1 VTLAPGSTPWLLQ
14 HEARLYWR
22 GRPKGVGGSAMI
34 VVLLVL
40 LHLLGLMLAWA
51 MSHAPALPANVL
63 AVGLTSAAAA
73 LLLLMI
79 SRCLVSAVQVL
90 YTRGDFDLLLAS
102 PMPARRLIA
111 TRATFIAVS
120 VSVEAGVLIWPFAN
134 GFALFGHPAWLK
146 AYVLVPTLGLLAT
159 SLGLLLTLLLF
170 SLFGPRRTRVI
181 GQVLSG
187 VIAVCFVFAGQI
199 PNLVVGSG
207 HRGAYAAASWQATAL
222 SIDGPLFAP
231 ARLWLAGNALPVVVL
246 LGGGAL
252 LALTIRGFG
261 DRFMSAAIASGGI
274 AARPSRRKASASLHF
289 AGTRRR
295 ILVRKE
301 LRLIVRD
308 PWLLTQILQQCV
320 AVLPLGVLAWR
331 HGRGGLPLIWAVSIY
346 FCGFLAGALSWITLV
361 AEDAPELLATAP
373 ISRDE
378 LVRVKLQAALW
389 PILPLVL
396 LPAIA
401 LSASHPW
408 FGICISV
415 CAAGSALS
423 CALLN
428 VGDQPTAKRQDFRTR
443 HRGKF
448 LRGLLEMAI
457 VLGWS
462 LLCWAL
468 VWIAPGHGR

>member
-1 VTLAPGSTPWLLQ
+1 
-14 HEARLYWR
+14 
-22 GRPKGVGGSAMI
+22 MI
-34 VVLLVL
+34 IVLLVL
-40 LHLLGLMLAWA
+40 LHLFGLMLAWS
-51 MSHAPALPANVL
+51 MSHVPAWPANVL
-63 AVGLTSAAAA
+63 AVGLTSAALA

-102 PMPARRLIA
+102 PMPARRVIA

-120 VSVEAGVLIWPFAN
+120 VSVEAGLLIWPFAD
-134 GFALFGHPAWLK
+134 GFTLFGHPAWLK
-146 AYVLVPTLGLLAT
+146 AYVLVPTLALLAT

-199 PNLVVGSG
+199 PNFLAGAG
-207 HRGAYAAASWQATAL
+207 HHGAYVPASWQATAL

-231 ARLWLAGNALPVVVL
+231 ARLWLAGNALPFVALV
-246 LGGGAL
+246 GGGAL
-252 LALTIRGFG
+252 LALTIRGLG
-261 DRFMSAAIASGGI
+261 DRFMSAAIASGGS
-274 AARPSRRKASASLHF
+274 AARPSRRTASASLHF

-295 ILVRKE
+295 TLVRKE
-301 LRLIVRD
+301 LRLIARD

-320 AVLPLGVLAWR
+320 AVLPLGMLAWR
-331 HGRGGLPLIWAVSIY
+331 HGRGGLPLIWGVSIY

-373 ISRDE
+373 ISREE
-378 LVRVKLQAALW
+378 LLRVKLQAALW
-389 PILPLVL
+389 PILPFAV

-408 FGICISV
+408 FGICLSV
-415 CAAGSALS
+415 CAAGAALS

-443 HRGKF
+443 HRGKL
-448 LRGLLEMAI
+448 LRGLTETVI
-457 VLGWS
+457 VIGWS

-468 VWIAPGHGR
+468 VWMVPGHGR